1 MRLLLLP
8 PLFCPSPPAAPPD
21 AAASPATL
29 MFFTPSVISST
40 TIVASSYHAA
50 PPPQPDRWVDWV
62 SFLRWS
68 TSSPLSRLVSSRRCG
83 GLVGEGTGK
92 STESGSG
99 VGRPSDLA
107 RRAVLLFSAGPSS
120 TGKKQQRH
128 VWAHGFPRVDPT
140 GFCGP
145 RARRWQRERFL
156 HSPAPPGRRGPRHS
170 PMMIHG
176 VHCTCRG
183 KRQVASNS
191 QPDTASANGRSRG
204 GAAAV

>member
-1 MRLLLLP
+1 MLDTWMRLLLPPPP

-83 GLVGEGTGK
+83 GLVEGEERVNPQSPEAAWAGQ
-92 STESGSG
+92 
-99 VGRPSDLA
+99 RP
-107 RRAVLLFSAGPSS
+107 RAALLGP
-120 TGKKQQRH
+120 
-128 VWAHGFPRVDPT
+128 
-140 GFCGP
+140 GP
-145 RARRWQRERFL
+145 RARSSSIATF
-156 HSPAPPGRRGPRHS
+156 GPLGFHVR
-170 PMMIHG
+170 P
-176 VHCTCRG
+176 
-183 KRQVASNS
+183 N
-191 QPDTASANGRSRG
+191 
-204 GAAAV
+204 